1 MPTSTSESLKNGA
14 HMFTLSCSTRISVSI
29 IVAFVARGLSN
40 LPGNIFCY
48 SAISSA
54 GVVVI
59 LPGFTV
65 CEWVK
70 LFAFQIAKYR
80 VI

>member
-1 MPTSTSESLKNGA
+1 MDY
-14 HMFTLSCSTRISVSI
+14 RISVSI

-40 LPGNIFCY
+40 IPGNYFCY

-65 CEWVK
+65 CEFK
-70 LFAFQIAKYR
+70 LVSSAYYSDLCPDCR
-80 VI
+80 

>member
-1 MPTSTSESLKNGA
+1 M
-14 HMFTLSCSTRISVSI
+14 SI
-29 IVAFVARGLSN
+29 VVAFVARGLSN

-65 CEWVK
+65 CEQ
-70 LFAFQIAKYR
+70 LGSLILQITET
-80 VI
+80 

>member
-1 MPTSTSESLKNGA
+1 ML
-14 HMFTLSCSTRISVSI
+14 MFTSRSFLNPARPSLTRLLLRISVSI
-29 IVAFVARGLSN
+29 IVAFTARGLSN
-40 LPGNIFCY
+40 IPGNLFCY

-65 CEWVK
+65 CE
-70 LFAFQIAKYR
+70 
-80 VI
+80 

>member
-1 MPTSTSESLKNGA
+1 
-14 HMFTLSCSTRISVSI
+14 
-29 IVAFVARGLSN
+29 LSN
-40 LPGNIFCY
+40 IPGNLFCY

-65 CEWVK
+65 CE
-70 LFAFQIAKYR
+70 
-80 VI
+80 

>member
-14 HMFTLSCSTRISVSI
+14 HMFTLSCYARISVSI

-65 CEWVK
+65 CEQVNYLDFK
-70 LFAFQIAKYR
+70 
-80 VI
+80 